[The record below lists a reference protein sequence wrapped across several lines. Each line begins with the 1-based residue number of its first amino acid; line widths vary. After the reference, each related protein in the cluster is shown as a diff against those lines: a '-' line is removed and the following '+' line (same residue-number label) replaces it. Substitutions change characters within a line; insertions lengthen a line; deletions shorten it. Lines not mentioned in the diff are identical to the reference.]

1 MAENLNLPLINILT
15 SVDADVLR
23 QIFTD
28 ISKKVNEMN
37 VNSDEV
43 IYTMMITSL
52 EDKIESMKK
61 IAEVQKNLINK
72 IMVQF
77 ENNTNELSKYRD
89 KYGEL

>member
-1 MAENLNLPLINILT
+1 
-15 SVDADVLR
+15 
-23 QIFTD
+23 
-28 ISKKVNEMN
+28 MN

>member
-1 MAENLNLPLINILT
+1 M
-15 SVDADVLR
+15 D
-23 QIFTD
+23 
-28 ISKKVNEMN
+28 

-52 EDKIESMKK
+52 EEKIESMKK

-72 IMVQF
+72 IIVQF
-77 ENNTNELSKYRD
+77 ENNTNELAKYRD

>member
-1 MAENLNLPLINILT
+1 
-15 SVDADVLR
+15 
-23 QIFTD
+23 
-28 ISKKVNEMN
+28 MN

-77 ENNTNELSKYRD
+77 ENNTNELAKYRD

>member
-1 MAENLNLPLINILT
+1 
-15 SVDADVLR
+15 
-23 QIFTD
+23 
-28 ISKKVNEMN
+28 MN

-61 IAEVQKNLINK
+61 IADVQKNLINK

-77 ENNTNELSKYRD
+77 ENNTNELAKYRD